1 MSAAARKAMERA
13 IANKE
18 PWHGETVRLAPTT
31 DAERNAYW
39 EHIAAVCERCAT

>member
-1 MSAAARKAMERA
+1 MSAASRKAMLAA

-18 PWHGETVRLAPTT
+18 PWHGDTVRGTPTT